1 VWGAAGGLGVFAV
14 QLCRML
20 GANPIAVVGGK
31 DKVEL
36 VKSLGASA
44 WIDRSDHPD
53 LMYKPPETPERC
65 KARMEA
71 CKRFGKRVRELTGGN
86 DVDVVFEHVGQQ
98 TFPTS
103 VFVAKRFGKIVIC
116 GATTGFDLSFD
127 VRHLWMRQK
136 QILGSHFCNAY
147 QAERANQLVHEG
159 KIRPVLDQVF
169 PFGDTAKA
177 HALMAA
183 NQHKG
188 KIGIAIQCAAAA
200 GGLPLGAEQAA

>member
-1 VWGAAGGLGVFAV
+1 
-14 QLCRML
+14 M
-20 GANPIAVVGGK
+20 IGGK
-31 DKVEL
+31 DKAQL
-36 VKSLGASA
+36 VQSLGAPL
-44 WIDRSDHPD
+44 WIDRNEFPE
-53 LMYKPPETPERC
+53 LAYRPPETPERARARAEDC
-65 KARMEA
+65 K
-71 CKRFGKRVRELTGGN
+71 KFGKRIRELTGGK
-86 DVDVVFEHVGQQ
+86 DVDIVFEHVGQQ

-169 PFGDTAKA
+169 PFADTAKA
-177 HALMAA
+177 HALMAE
-183 NQHKG
+183 NRHKG

-200 GGLPLGAEQAA
+200 SGLPEEQAA